1 MLRGYQVR
9 GDKKMG
15 KKKKMRVWR
24 SKEKKDNDVEIIIS
38 GSQGQMIAVELQSA
52 LRRMQRKQEVS
63 YYMTVRK

>member
-52 LRRMQRKQEVS
+52 LRRMQRKQELS